1 MNVLQEQKQ
10 TLLTDVND
18 ALLNFGTADELYPT
32 QDVQVPVTVPT
43 TAPTEATEVPATT
56 SLAPTGLPEQTQV
69 QSELTGEPQSTYL
82 PPPPITDMPS
92 FTELPRYEPLYS
104 GDPIQVNRDAAS
116 SMLIKLKTVRDP
128 RDSLLGS
135 QTPNAPVDPFLSTTT
150 KQAWHHYLLNPIPGG
165 REGYL
170 EVFPNYYVK
179 NVGTLGGAFDWLL
192 TPFRAGYGLI
202 ADTQRGYY
210 MLRRFLASTPGGI
223 WYNDTMEQ
231 LQKIQSGE
239 AVING
244 QPVPGYIRFTAG
256 ALRLTLSATY
266 LPALTGDE
274 GLDEAIYLFNQPNM
288 FRDTR
293 DEGASGRFISMFPN
307 LTAATAGAWMSSF
320 ETTAQTRHGSD
331 LTFSLGTSAEF
342 TNPYSGTFLGWRN
355 PFTGERIFDIE
366 KWANN
371 ESWTPIA
378 TLPGG
383 ATITTERLGA
393 AGGFAALFLSD
404 VLNPVNLLL
413 DIPVDKAMRA
423 IGKSGFWQNKVN
435 PFLTWSRLNVPI
447 QDIFKRQAIDAV
459 NTLINPTITWEAR
472 LRAQLSGKVEPA
484 EIDNIVERTK
494 AGMPGG
500 RAQTFASPEEASD
513 ALARRL
519 QARGY
524 EPEQAANIAQR
535 VQLALED
542 PIEYSRLVQEEQDVG
557 NAQEAAAL
565 IREIEAT
572 KTAVEAERAFDDLVR
587 YFRLKQFTYNPDVTK
602 EQAVLIQDG
611 DFIVWDSDNGY
622 FRPADAGE
630 ITVLD
635 VERLNSRN
643 NVFVWDGDTNS
654 LKVDSPDRLTV
665 EQFQYLHEQHGFY
678 WDGDK
683 RGFSAIKPDEPIASY
698 EQYLE
703 DARTVTY
710 AEAAATRFD
719 PTTSVP
725 DDVILVEARDTVKP
739 DPVKRPATP
748 TPRPRTAQDLADG
761 RPVRTDID
769 STGDAILYGTSTT
782 PVEVGGDTVDIEAL
796 RASTAGLEAPDAPVY
811 EAPELVEPGAPRK
824 RKTLRAEDYRSRYTP
839 EELQAR
845 LDKYLEVIED
855 VTIEIDDLEDVLRQ
869 ADEGDSTFSA
879 KQLDEAEEELDRL
892 KRKRSK
898 SITERNKIQAAL
910 EPEAPPAPSASLAA
924 EASPAIEAIPTPS
937 ASTAV
942 IPTPTNLADT
952 AITPAELAGT
962 TEATP
967 VPIVPPAVPTELTPT
982 PTAPPVVAK
991 TLVPQSATREQLVK
1005 TLQDAGLKTS
1015 GNDSQLRARVQRF
1028 LDGTLTP
1035 TDKYAPAVEVPPGT
1049 KPKLTQQERNLRSR
1063 LDGVNKALST
1073 LRKQYLREGVYVMPP
1088 EAKVTLHHLEEV
1100 QYEAQQALLTY
1111 QSEQAARRVVTAE
1124 QTLDVLAVTR
1134 RAIDAG
1140 EWSSDL
1146 EGRIRS
1152 DANRLEVNSNGS
1164 LEQVAQRV
1172 RAKAVEERA
1181 TVDDMTVAELRK
1193 KLSLLGVSVRGE
1205 KKAELQALLRRVYDD
1220 MQYAP
1225 PEATVVADNPL
1236 AIAAD
1241 EYNSSLMTDDA
1252 AKAASRLTDQFI
1264 HEQSKEVDAALTHY
1278 SAART
1283 QAYQAAVD
1291 TLTDAKKAQSQVR
1304 AELDTQ
1310 VQEVLT
1316 KASKAQTPPTS
1327 TPEVVKVPKVVTP
1340 TPAATPA
1347 PTAQAAGAAT
1357 GKLNLFSL
1365 FQEVGR
1371 DYDVLYE
1378 SLKTYTKSELVR
1390 SAVSYKLAKRATLE
1404 KQTANELAELLVKF
1418 VKGQRESWGT
1428 ITPEWKPTSKAPA
1441 ATTTPAPKAPEAQPA
1456 PAAKVVEAPV
1466 PTSKWGE
1473 KTARAVEKARARLA
1487 TASPAMKSHYENVIA
1502 IGEEAI
1508 AIDNLYSSSFNSKQ
1522 AVVDRL
1528 LRNPDVNSKA
1538 WQDIRK
1544 SFPLETAAEAPTA
1557 TAATTVPG
1565 KEPIVYTEGSFE
1577 DVYTEGS
1584 FEDVY
1589 TEGSFEELQH
1599 PLDASRSS
1607 RFNEDTESL
1616 ANLERLREVGAWLT
1630 YNLSPQAEAYY
1641 QGMPRE
1647 LQDEIKVF
1655 LAMEEENYRTI
1666 EKLRG
1671 LTSAINAALKVPP
1684 VTYMSISDVIELRLP
1699 RDVFEELVYR
1709 KLAGFYTKGK
1719 VYVSPFLREE
1729 YTVQTLTHEYGHH
1742 IARTEF
1748 SGANANVRAA
1758 VESEYEAAIGKNAD
1772 SAINTIRSANRA
1784 NFTKVADMTDEYRD
1798 YATSFDEW
1806 FAQQVAKWFESS
1818 VEPASLVE
1826 QFFAGVARKLS
1837 ELYVQVANFFGVT
1850 DISEVVPISTRR
1862 FLDNLLKTELP
1873 TPSGV
1878 REEVSKQFTLAGIR
1892 ALEPYDQIAEASAL
1906 FKTSDVPVHE
1916 LRAML
1921 NMSDEDFMKALKQL
1935 EQNEMLEL
1943 IADDILDMTP
1953 TDITEAFT
1961 ICGVPISFVRF
1972 L

>member
-10 TLLTDVND
+10 ALLTDVND

-43 TAPTEATEVPATT
+43 ATPTEAAEATEVPATT
-56 SLAPTGLPEQTQV
+56 SLTPTGLPEQTQV

-116 SMLIKLKTVRDP
+116 DMLIKLKTVYDP

-135 QTPNAPVDPFLSTTT
+135 QTPNAPVDPFLSATT

-210 MLRRFLASTPGGI
+210 MLRRFLANTPGGI
-223 WYNDTMEQ
+223 WYNNTMER

-239 AVING
+239 VDG
-244 QPVPGYIRFTAG
+244 QSVPGHVRFTAG
-256 ALRLTLSATY
+256 ALRLVLSATY

-293 DEGASGRFISMFPN
+293 DEGVSGRFISMFPN

-447 QDIFKRQAIDAV
+447 QDILKRQATDAV

-484 EIDNIVERTK
+484 EIDNIVERIK

-557 NAQEAAAL
+557 NAQEAAAI

-572 KTAVEAERAFDDLVR
+572 KTAAEAERAFDDLVR
-587 YFRLKQFTYNPDVTK
+587 YFRLKQFTNNPDITV
-602 EQAVLIQDG
+602 EQAALMQDG

-635 VERLNSRN
+635 VQRLNSRN

-683 RGFSAIKPDEPIASY
+683 RGFSAIKADEPTASY

-725 DDVILVEARDTVKP
+725 DDAILVEARDTVKP

-748 TPRPRTAQDLADG
+748 TPRPRIAQDLADG

-811 EAPELVEPGAPRK
+811 EAPELAEPGAPRK
-824 RKTLRAEDYRSRYTP
+824 RKTLQAEDYRSRYTP

-845 LDKYLEVIED
+845 LDKHLEVIED

-869 ADEGDSTFSA
+869 ADEGDSTFSV

-898 SITERNKIQAAL
+898 SITERNKIQTAL
-910 EPEAPPAPSASLAA
+910 EPEAPPAPSASLAT

-937 ASTAV
+937 ASTTT
-942 IPTPTNLADT
+942 IPTPTNLAGT

-962 TEATP
+962 TEAAP
-967 VPIVPPAVPTELTPT
+967 VPTVPPAVPTELTPI
-982 PTAPPVVAK
+982 PAAPPVVAK
-991 TLVPQSATREQLVK
+991 TLVPVSATREQLVK

-1063 LDGVNKALST
+1063 LDGINKALST
-1073 LRKQYLREGVYVMPP
+1073 LRKQHLREGVYVIPP
-1088 EAKVTLHHLEEV
+1088 EAKVTLHHLEEA
-1100 QYEAQQALLTY
+1100 QYKAQQALLTY

-1152 DANRLEVNSNGS
+1152 DANRLGVNSNGS

-1181 TVDDMTVAELRK
+1181 TVDGMTVAELRK

-1264 HEQSKEVDAALTHY
+1264 HEQSKEVDAALTQY

-1283 QAYQAAVD
+1283 QAYQTAVD

-1304 AELDTQ
+1304 AELDMQ

-1340 TPAATPA
+1340 
-1347 PTAQAAGAAT
+1347 
-1357 GKLNLFSL
+1357 
-1365 FQEVGR
+1365 
-1371 DYDVLYE
+1371 
-1378 SLKTYTKSELVR
+1378 
-1390 SAVSYKLAKRATLE
+1390 
-1404 KQTANELAELLVKF
+1404 
-1418 VKGQRESWGT
+1418 
-1428 ITPEWKPTSKAPA
+1428 APA
-1441 ATTTPAPKAPEAQPA
+1441 ATTAPAPKAPEAPPA
-1456 PAAKVVEAPV
+1456 PTAQAVEAPV
-1466 PTSKWGE
+1466 PTSRWGE
-1473 KTARAVEKARARLA
+1473 KTARAVEKARASLA
-1487 TASPAMKSHYENVIA
+1487 TASPAMRSHYENVIA

-1557 TAATTVPG
+1557 TTATAVPG
-1565 KEPIVYTEGSFE
+1565 KEPIVYTE
-1577 DVYTEGS
+1577 DS

-1699 RDVFEELVYR
+1699 RDVFEELIYR

-1784 NFTKVADMTDEYRD
+1784 NFTKVADMTDKYRD

-1826 QFFAGVARKLS
+1826 QFFAGIARKLS

-1943 IADDILDMTP
+1943 ISDDILDMTP

>member
-135 QTPNAPVDPFLSTTT
+135 QTPNAPVDPFLSATT

-210 MLRRFLASTPGGI
+210 MLRRFLANTPGGI
-223 WYNDTMEQ
+223 WYNDTMER

-239 AVING
+239 IDG
-244 QPVPGYIRFTAG
+244 QSVPGYIRFTAG
-256 ALRLTLSATY
+256 ALRLGLSATY

-371 ESWTPIA
+371 ESWTPVA

-484 EIDNIVERTK
+484 EIDNIVERIK

-565 IREIEAT
+565 IREIEAA
-572 KTAVEAERAFDDLVR
+572 KTATEAERAFDDLVR

-1181 TVDDMTVAELRK
+1181 TVDGMTVAELRK

-1327 TPEVVKVPKVVTP
+1327 TPAVVKVPKVVTP
-1340 TPAATPA
+1340 
-1347 PTAQAAGAAT
+1347 
-1357 GKLNLFSL
+1357 
-1365 FQEVGR
+1365 
-1371 DYDVLYE
+1371 
-1378 SLKTYTKSELVR
+1378 
-1390 SAVSYKLAKRATLE
+1390 
-1404 KQTANELAELLVKF
+1404 
-1418 VKGQRESWGT
+1418 
-1428 ITPEWKPTSKAPA
+1428 APA
-1441 ATTTPAPKAPEAQPA
+1441 ATTAPAPKAPEAQPA

-1466 PTSKWGE
+1466 PTSRWGE
-1473 KTARAVEKARARLA
+1473 KTARAVEKARASLA